1 MVRLLIVEDDIQVV
15 GPLSRALN
23 TQGYAVAHVAD
34 GNSALEK
41 IKIDPPDL
49 VLLDVTLPDIDGFK
63 VCEEI
68 RRRGIDFPILMMTGC
83 ADSFEVVHGLD
94 SGADDYLVKPFDLNE
109 LFARLRALS
118 RRAKPE
124 SSKLTIDN
132 VVIDRKSRLC
142 TVDGVLIGLTHTE
155 FDLLNFLMCQE
166 GRAVK
171 RNLIIREIWN
181 TNWFGPTKN
190 LDMHISSLRRKL
202 GAGSTHL
209 KTVRGVGFR
218 FDKVS

>member
-49 VLLDVTLPDIDGFK
+49 VLLDVTLSDIDGFK

-83 ADSFEVVHGLD
+83 VDSFEVVHGLD

-109 LFARLRALS
+109 LFARLRAIS

-124 SSKLTIDN
+124 SNKLTIDN
-132 VVIDRKSRLC
+132 IVIDRKSRLC
-142 TVDGVLIGLTHTE
+142 TVDGVLVGLTHTE

-202 GAGSTHL
+202 GTGSTHL

-218 FDKVS
+218 FDKV

>member
-83 ADSFEVVHGLD
+83 VDSFEAVHGLD

-109 LFARLRALS
+109 LFARLRAIS

-124 SSKLTIDN
+124 SNKLTIDN
-132 VVIDRKSRLC
+132 IVIDRKSRLC
-142 TVDGVLIGLTHTE
+142 TVDGVLVGLTHTE

-202 GAGSTHL
+202 GTGSTHL

-218 FDKVS
+218 FDKV

>member
-1 MVRLLIVEDDIQVV
+1 
-15 GPLSRALN
+15 LSRALN

-83 ADSFEVVHGLD
+83 VDSFEVVHGLD

-109 LFARLRALS
+109 LFARLRAIN

-124 SSKLTIDN
+124 SNKLTIDN

-202 GAGSTHL
+202 GTGSTHL

-218 FDKVS
+218 FDKV

>member
-1 MVRLLIVEDDIQVV
+1 
-15 GPLSRALN
+15 
-23 TQGYAVAHVAD
+23 
-34 GNSALEK
+34 
-41 IKIDPPDL
+41 
-49 VLLDVTLPDIDGFK
+49 
-63 VCEEI
+63 
-68 RRRGIDFPILMMTGC
+68 
-83 ADSFEVVHGLD
+83 
-94 SGADDYLVKPFDLNE
+94 LNE
-109 LFARLRALS
+109 LFARLRAIS

-124 SSKLTIDN
+124 SNKLTIDN
-132 VVIDRKSRLC
+132 IVIDRKSRLC

-202 GAGSTHL
+202 GTGSTHL

-218 FDKVS
+218 FDKV

>member
-83 ADSFEVVHGLD
+83 VDSFEVVHGLD

-109 LFARLRALS
+109 LFARLRAIS
-118 RRAKPE
+118 RRAKPK
-124 SSKLTIDN
+124 SNKLTIDN
-132 VVIDRKSRLC
+132 IVIDRKSRLC
-142 TVDGVLIGLTHTE
+142 TVDGVLVGLTHTE

-202 GAGSTHL
+202 GTGSTHL

-218 FDKVS
+218 FDKV

>member
-83 ADSFEVVHGLD
+83 VDSFEVVHGLD

-109 LFARLRALS
+109 LFARLRAIS

-124 SSKLTIDN
+124 SNKLTIDN

-202 GAGSTHL
+202 GTGSSHL

-218 FDKVS
+218 FDKV

>member
-83 ADSFEVVHGLD
+83 VDSFEVVHGLD

-109 LFARLRALS
+109 LFARLRAIS

-124 SSKLTIDN
+124 SNKLTIDN
-132 VVIDRKSRLC
+132 IVIDRKSRLC

-202 GAGSTHL
+202 GTGSSHL

-218 FDKVS
+218 FDKV

>member
-23 TQGYAVAHVAD
+23 TQGYAVAHVPD

-83 ADSFEVVHGLD
+83 VDSFEVVHGLD

-109 LFARLRALS
+109 LFARLRAIS

-124 SSKLTIDN
+124 SNKLTIDN
-132 VVIDRKSRLC
+132 IVIDRKSRLC
-142 TVDGVLIGLTHTE
+142 TVDGVLVGLTHTE

-202 GAGSTHL
+202 GTGSSHL

-218 FDKVS
+218 FDKV

>member
-83 ADSFEVVHGLD
+83 VDSFEVVHGLD
-94 SGADDYLVKPFDLNE
+94 SGADDYLVKPFELNE
-109 LFARLRALS
+109 LFARLRAIS

-124 SSKLTIDN
+124 SNKLTIDN
-132 VVIDRKSRLC
+132 IVIDRKSRLC
-142 TVDGVLIGLTHTE
+142 TVDGVLVGLTHTE

-202 GAGSTHL
+202 GTGSTHL

-218 FDKVS
+218 FDKV

>member
-23 TQGYAVAHVAD
+23 TQGYAVAHVPD

-83 ADSFEVVHGLD
+83 VDSFEVVHGLD
-94 SGADDYLVKPFDLNE
+94 SGADDYLVKPFELNE
-109 LFARLRALS
+109 LFARLRAIS

-124 SSKLTIDN
+124 SNKLTIDN
-132 VVIDRKSRLC
+132 IVIDRKSRLC
-142 TVDGVLIGLTHTE
+142 TVDGVLVGLTHTE

-202 GAGSTHL
+202 GTGSTHL

-218 FDKVS
+218 FDKV

>member
-49 VLLDVTLPDIDGFK
+49 VLLDVSLPDIDGFK

-83 ADSFEVVHGLD
+83 VDSFEVVHGLD

-109 LFARLRALS
+109 LFARLRAIN

-124 SSKLTIDN
+124 SNKLTIDN
-132 VVIDRKSRLC
+132 VAIDRKSRLC

-202 GAGSTHL
+202 GTGSTHL

-218 FDKVS
+218 FDKV

>member
-23 TQGYAVAHVAD
+23 TEGYAVAHVAD

-83 ADSFEVVHGLD
+83 VDSFEVVHGLD

-109 LFARLRALS
+109 LFARLRAIS

-124 SSKLTIDN
+124 SNKLTIDN

-202 GAGSTHL
+202 GTGSTHL

-218 FDKVS
+218 FDKV

>member
-1 MVRLLIVEDDIQVV
+1 
-15 GPLSRALN
+15 
-23 TQGYAVAHVAD
+23 VAHVAD

-83 ADSFEVVHGLD
+83 VDSFEVVHGLD

-109 LFARLRALS
+109 LFARLRAIS

-124 SSKLTIDN
+124 SNKLTIDN
-132 VVIDRKSRLC
+132 IVIDRKSRLC

-202 GAGSTHL
+202 GTGSTHL

-218 FDKVS
+218 FDKV

>member
-23 TQGYAVAHVAD
+23 TQGYAVAHVPD

-83 ADSFEVVHGLD
+83 VDSFEVVHGLD

-109 LFARLRALS
+109 LFARLRAIS

-124 SSKLTIDN
+124 SNKLTIDN
-132 VVIDRKSRLC
+132 IVIDRKSRLC
-142 TVDGVLIGLTHTE
+142 TVDGVLVGLTHTE

-202 GAGSTHL
+202 GTGSTHL

-218 FDKVS
+218 FDKV

>member
-49 VLLDVTLPDIDGFK
+49 VLLDVSLPDIDGFK

-83 ADSFEVVHGLD
+83 VDSFEVVHGLD

-109 LFARLRALS
+109 LFARLRAIS

-124 SSKLTIDN
+124 SNKLTIDN

-202 GAGSTHL
+202 GTGSTHL

-218 FDKVS
+218 FDKV

>member
-83 ADSFEVVHGLD
+83 VDSFEVVHGLD

-109 LFARLRALS
+109 LFARLRAIS

-124 SSKLTIDN
+124 SNKLTIDN
-132 VVIDRKSRLC
+132 IVIDRKSRLC
-142 TVDGVLIGLTHTE
+142 TVDGVLVGLTHTE

-202 GAGSTHL
+202 GTGSSHL

-218 FDKVS
+218 FDKV

>member
-83 ADSFEVVHGLD
+83 VDSFEVVHGLD

-109 LFARLRALS
+109 LFARLRAIN

-124 SSKLTIDN
+124 SNKLTIDN
-132 VVIDRKSRLC
+132 IVIDRKSRLC

-202 GAGSTHL
+202 GTGSSHL

-218 FDKVS
+218 FDKV

>member
-83 ADSFEVVHGLD
+83 VDSFEVVHGLD

-109 LFARLRALS
+109 LFARLRAIN

-124 SSKLTIDN
+124 SNKLTIDN
-132 VVIDRKSRLC
+132 IVIDRKSRLC
-142 TVDGVLIGLTHTE
+142 TVDGVLVGLTHTE

-202 GAGSTHL
+202 GTGSTHL

-218 FDKVS
+218 FDKV

>member
-83 ADSFEVVHGLD
+83 VDSFEVVHGLD

>member
-23 TQGYAVAHVAD
+23 TQGYAMAHVAD

-83 ADSFEVVHGLD
+83 VDSFEVVHGLD

-109 LFARLRALS
+109 LFARLRAIS

-124 SSKLTIDN
+124 SNKLTIDN
-132 VVIDRKSRLC
+132 IVIDRKSRLC
-142 TVDGVLIGLTHTE
+142 TVDGVLVGLTHTE

-202 GAGSTHL
+202 GTGSTHL

-218 FDKVS
+218 FDKV

>member
-23 TQGYAVAHVAD
+23 TQGYAVAHVPD

-68 RRRGIDFPILMMTGC
+68 RRRGIDFPILMMTGRV
-83 ADSFEVVHGLD
+83 DSFEVVHGLD
-94 SGADDYLVKPFDLNE
+94 SGADDYLVKPFELNE
-109 LFARLRALS
+109 LFARLRAIS

-124 SSKLTIDN
+124 SNKLTIDN

-190 LDMHISSLRRKL
+190 LDMHVSSLRRKL
-202 GAGSTHL
+202 GTGSSHL

-218 FDKVS
+218 FDKV

>member
-83 ADSFEVVHGLD
+83 VDSFEVVHGLD

-109 LFARLRALS
+109 LFARLRAIS

-124 SSKLTIDN
+124 SNKLTIDN
-132 VVIDRKSRLC
+132 IVIDRKSRLC
-142 TVDGVLIGLTHTE
+142 TVDGVLVGLTHTE

-181 TNWFGPTKN
+181 TNRFGPTKN

-202 GAGSTHL
+202 GTGSTHL

-218 FDKVS
+218 FDKV

>member
-83 ADSFEVVHGLD
+83 VDSFEVVHGLD

-109 LFARLRALS
+109 LFARLRAIN

-124 SSKLTIDN
+124 SNKLTIDN

-202 GAGSTHL
+202 GTGSSHL

-218 FDKVS
+218 FDKV

>member
-23 TQGYAVAHVAD
+23 TQGYAVAHVSD

-83 ADSFEVVHGLD
+83 VDSFEVVHGLD

-109 LFARLRALS
+109 LFARLRAIS

-124 SSKLTIDN
+124 SNKLTIDN
-132 VVIDRKSRLC
+132 IVIDRKSRLC
-142 TVDGVLIGLTHTE
+142 TVDGVLVGLTHTE

-166 GRAVK
+166 GRAIK

-202 GAGSTHL
+202 GTGSTHL

-218 FDKVS
+218 FDKV

>member
-23 TQGYAVAHVAD
+23 TQGYAVAHVPD

-68 RRRGIDFPILMMTGC
+68 RRRGIDFPILMMTGRV
-83 ADSFEVVHGLD
+83 DSFEVVHGLD

-109 LFARLRALS
+109 LFARLREIS

-124 SSKLTIDN
+124 SNKLTIDN
-132 VVIDRKSRLC
+132 IVIDRKSRLC
-142 TVDGVLIGLTHTE
+142 TVDGVLVGLTHTE
-155 FDLLNFLMCQE
+155 FDLLNFLM
-166 GRAVK
+166 
-171 RNLIIREIWN
+171 
-181 TNWFGPTKN
+181 
-190 LDMHISSLRRKL
+190 
-202 GAGSTHL
+202 
-209 KTVRGVGFR
+209 
-218 FDKVS
+218 

>member
-83 ADSFEVVHGLD
+83 VDSFEVVHGLD

-109 LFARLRALS
+109 LFARLRAIS

-124 SSKLTIDN
+124 SNKLTIDN
-132 VVIDRKSRLC
+132 IVIDRKSRLC
-142 TVDGVLIGLTHTE
+142 TVDGVLVGLTHTE

-166 GRAVK
+166 GRAIK

-202 GAGSTHL
+202 GTGSSHL

-218 FDKVS
+218 FDKV

>member
-83 ADSFEVVHGLD
+83 VDSFEVVHGLD

-109 LFARLRALS
+109 LFARLRAIS

-124 SSKLTIDN
+124 SNKLTIDN
-132 VVIDRKSRLC
+132 IVIDRKSRLC
-142 TVDGVLIGLTHTE
+142 TVDGVLVGLTHTE

-202 GAGSTHL
+202 GTGSTHL

-218 FDKVS
+218 FDKV

>member
-83 ADSFEVVHGLD
+83 VDSFEVVHGLD

-109 LFARLRALS
+109 LFARLRAIS

-124 SSKLTIDN
+124 SNKLTIDN
-132 VVIDRKSRLC
+132 IVIDRKSRLC
-142 TVDGVLIGLTHTE
+142 TVDGVLVGLTHTE

-218 FDKVS
+218 FDKV

>member
-49 VLLDVTLPDIDGFK
+49 VLLDVSLPDIDGFK

-83 ADSFEVVHGLD
+83 VDSFEVVHGLD

-109 LFARLRALS
+109 LFARLRAIS

-124 SSKLTIDN
+124 SNKLTIDN
-132 VVIDRKSRLC
+132 VAIDRKSRLC

-202 GAGSTHL
+202 GTGSTHL

-218 FDKVS
+218 FDKV

>member
-83 ADSFEVVHGLD
+83 VDSFEVVHGLD

-109 LFARLRALS
+109 LFARLRAIS

-124 SSKLTIDN
+124 SNKLTIDN
-132 VVIDRKSRLC
+132 IVIDRKSRLC
-142 TVDGVLIGLTHTE
+142 TVDGVLVGLTHTE

-166 GRAVK
+166 GRAIK

-202 GAGSTHL
+202 GTGSTHL

-218 FDKVS
+218 FDKV

>member
-1 MVRLLIVEDDIQVV
+1 MVRLLIVEDDIQVI

-83 ADSFEVVHGLD
+83 VDSFEVVHGLD

-109 LFARLRALS
+109 LFARLRAIS

-124 SSKLTIDN
+124 SNKLTIDN
-132 VVIDRKSRLC
+132 IVIDRKSRLC
-142 TVDGVLIGLTHTE
+142 TVDGVLVGLTHTE

-181 TNWFGPTKN
+181 RNWFGPTKN

-202 GAGSTHL
+202 GTGSSHL

-218 FDKVS
+218 FDKV

>member
-83 ADSFEVVHGLD
+83 VDSFEVVHGLD

-109 LFARLRALS
+109 LFARLRAIN

-124 SSKLTIDN
+124 SNKLTIDN

-202 GAGSTHL
+202 GTGSTHL

-218 FDKVS
+218 FDKV

>member
-83 ADSFEVVHGLD
+83 VDSFEVVHGLD

-109 LFARLRALS
+109 LFARLRAIS

-124 SSKLTIDN
+124 SNKLTIDN
-132 VVIDRKSRLC
+132 IVIDRKSRLC
-142 TVDGVLIGLTHTE
+142 TVDGVLVGLTHTE

-181 TNWFGPTKN
+181 RNWFGPTKN

-202 GAGSTHL
+202 GTGSSHL

-218 FDKVS
+218 FDKV

>member
-83 ADSFEVVHGLD
+83 VDSFEVVHGLD

-109 LFARLRALS
+109 LFARLRAIS

-124 SSKLTIDN
+124 SNKLTIDN
-132 VVIDRKSRLC
+132 IVIDRKSRLC
-142 TVDGVLIGLTHTE
+142 TVDGVLVGLTHTE

-171 RNLIIREIWN
+171 RNLIIREIWS

-202 GAGSTHL
+202 GTGSTHL

-218 FDKVS
+218 FDKV

>member
-23 TQGYAVAHVAD
+23 TQGYAVAHVPD

-68 RRRGIDFPILMMTGC
+68 RRRGIDFPILMMTGRV
-83 ADSFEVVHGLD
+83 DSFEVVHGLD
-94 SGADDYLVKPFDLNE
+94 SGADDYLVKPFELNE
-109 LFARLRALS
+109 LFARLRAIS

-124 SSKLTIDN
+124 SNKLTIDN

-202 GAGSTHL
+202 GTGSSHL

-218 FDKVS
+218 FDKV

>member
-23 TQGYAVAHVAD
+23 TQGYAVAHVPD

-83 ADSFEVVHGLD
+83 VDSFEVVHGLD
-94 SGADDYLVKPFDLNE
+94 SGADDYLVKPFELNE
-109 LFARLRALS
+109 LFARLRAIS

-124 SSKLTIDN
+124 SIKLTIDN

-202 GAGSTHL
+202 GTGSTHL

-218 FDKVS
+218 FDKV

>member
-1 MVRLLIVEDDIQVV
+1 
-15 GPLSRALN
+15 
-23 TQGYAVAHVAD
+23 
-34 GNSALEK
+34 
-41 IKIDPPDL
+41 
-49 VLLDVTLPDIDGFK
+49 LPDIDGFK

-83 ADSFEVVHGLD
+83 VDSFEVVHGLD

-109 LFARLRALS
+109 LFARLRAIS

-124 SSKLTIDN
+124 SNKLTIDN
-132 VVIDRKSRLC
+132 IVIDRKSRLC
-142 TVDGVLIGLTHTE
+142 TVDGVLVGLTHTE

-202 GAGSTHL
+202 GTGSSHL

-218 FDKVS
+218 FDKV

>member
-83 ADSFEVVHGLD
+83 VDSFEVVHGLD

-109 LFARLRALS
+109 LFARLRAIS
-118 RRAKPE
+118 RRAKPK
-124 SSKLTIDN
+124 SNKLTIDN
-132 VVIDRKSRLC
+132 IVIDRKSRLC
-142 TVDGVLIGLTHTE
+142 TVDGVLVGLTHTE

-202 GAGSTHL
+202 GTGSSHL

-218 FDKVS
+218 FDKV

>member
-23 TQGYAVAHVAD
+23 TQGYAVAHVPD

-68 RRRGIDFPILMMTGC
+68 RRRGIDFPILMMTGRV
-83 ADSFEVVHGLD
+83 DSFEVVHGLD

-109 LFARLRALS
+109 LFARLRAIS

-124 SSKLTIDN
+124 SNKLTIDN
-132 VVIDRKSRLC
+132 IVIDRKSRLC

-202 GAGSTHL
+202 GTGSTHL

-218 FDKVS
+218 FDKV

>member
-83 ADSFEVVHGLD
+83 VDSFEVVHGLD

-109 LFARLRALS
+109 LFARLRAIS

-124 SSKLTIDN
+124 SNKLTIDN
-132 VVIDRKSRLC
+132 IVIDRKSRLC

-202 GAGSTHL
+202 GTGSTHL

-218 FDKVS
+218 FDKV